1 MKRAT
6 KTLEPTCFDGV
17 KALNSL
23 FRSDPMNSIPSYGRR
38 KKCLEKA
45 TYLSSAIKDILGPTY
60 GILVYQNKLYP

>member
-6 KTLEPTCFDGV
+6 KTLEPTCFYGV

-23 FRSDPMNSIPSYGRR
+23 FRPGPMDSIPIYGRR

-45 TYLSSAIKDILGPTY
+45 T
-60 GILVYQNKLYP
+60 